1 MNKKKSNSLIEKE
14 LRIGMEDIFF
24 ERLEAIKTYY
34 GIRNNTEIIRLMI
47 NEKYRDVVPLKEA
60 QNINEKIIAPVI
72 KIFSQYRK
80 KGSLQV
86 QDLANALN
94 ISIDKLLRLV
104 SESKQKID
112 IPIDLLS
119 EE

>member
-1 MNKKKSNSLIEKE
+1 MNKKKSGSLIEKE
-14 LRIGMEDIFF
+14 LRIGMEDLFF
-24 ERLEAIKTYY
+24 EKLEAIKTYY

-47 NEKYRDVVPLKEA
+47 NEKYRDVAPLKDT
-60 QNINEKIIAPVI
+60 QNINEKIIIPLI
-72 KIFSQYRK
+72 KIFNQYRK
-80 KGSLQV
+80 KGALQT

-94 ISIDKLLRLV
+94 ISMNKLLKLV